1 MNTNEITLN
10 ELTNDGSAIFF
21 YKSSK
26 IGTWTAYGKSAFAV
40 HVLALRDGIMHLV
53 SFADRMKLPAATVD
67 EQTYRVFTKVTEAR
81 NDEEL
86 GFHFINPIQWNE
98 RDYERWLVDVQSK
111 VEINPIQTIDD
122 LVTDQRFIKDHMSV
136 FEHEIKR
143 LIDLIISF
151 VVMLVFLPLFIIV
164 YIAVRL
170 EDGGPAIYKQ
180 ERIGRF
186 GRPFNILKFRSM
198 RIDAEKFGPAL
209 SHQGG
214 EDDPRLTKVGK
225 FIRAHHLDELPQLWN
240 VFRGDMAFIGY
251 RPERKHFI
259 NQIKQVDPRY
269 DYLYQIRPG
278 VTSYATLYNGYA
290 DTVEKMVKRLEYDL
304 YYLEHR
310 SLWFDIK
317 TLWKTFTSIIF
328 GKKI

>member
-1 MNTNEITLN
+1 MNTNDITLN
-10 ELTNDGSAIFF
+10 ELSNDGSAIFF

-40 HVLALRDGIMHLV
+40 HNMAERDGIIHLV
-53 SFADRMKLPAATVD
+53 SFASRLKLPAVTID
-67 EQTYRVFTKVTEAR
+67 EQTYTVFTKITEAR
-81 NDEEL
+81 NDVES
-86 GFHFINPIQWNE
+86 GFHYINPNTWNE
-98 RDYERWLVDVQSK
+98 KAYEQWLMDVELKNKYIPDKS
-111 VEINPIQTIDD
+111 IDD
-122 LVTDQRFIKDHMSV
+122 LVPDQRFIKDNMTII
-136 FEHEIKR
+136 EHEVKR
-143 LIDLIISF
+143 LIDLMISL
-151 VVMLVFLPLFIIV
+151 VVMLIFSPLFLIV
-164 YIAVRL
+164 YALVRL

-186 GRPFNILKFRSM
+186 GRPFYILKFRSM
-198 RIDAEKFGPAL
+198 RLDAEKFGPAL

-240 VFRGDMAFIGY
+240 VFRGDMAFVGY
-251 RPERKHFI
+251 RPERKYYI
-259 NQIKQVDPRY
+259 DQIKQVDPRY

-310 SLWFDIK
+310 SLWFDLK
-317 TLWKTFTSIIF
+317 TLWRTFTSIIF